1 MSTFDSELYHHEK
14 AVKNINYIYPST
26 SKQWRGTRG
35 HLLWSNGDACSWG
48 WHWHLIRWI
57 KWCESDSFFLPW
69 IRSTKQLLGLLHT
82 HVEIVVIM
90 ILVAVRGVRVAR
102 FHHTRSWIENLICNS
117 PRAQK
122 NGWQNTVGQGHCM
135 CNWVCNI
142 PSVCNRAHWFLGLKE
157 RCHDVSVSQTMRLRA
172 CQHDRR
178 PQYWS
183 R

>member
-1 MSTFDSELYHHEK
+1 MWLCVLCVSACVRSSTSGLQIMSTFDSELYHHEK

-102 FHHTRSWIENLICNS
+102 FPHTRSWIENLICNS
-117 PRAQK
+117 PRAHK
-122 NGWQNTVGQGHCM
+122 
-135 CNWVCNI
+135 WVAEYCR
-142 PSVCNRAHWFLGLKE
+142 SGALHV
-157 RCHDVSVSQTMRLRA
+157 
-172 CQHDRR
+172 
-178 PQYWS
+178 
-183 R
+183 